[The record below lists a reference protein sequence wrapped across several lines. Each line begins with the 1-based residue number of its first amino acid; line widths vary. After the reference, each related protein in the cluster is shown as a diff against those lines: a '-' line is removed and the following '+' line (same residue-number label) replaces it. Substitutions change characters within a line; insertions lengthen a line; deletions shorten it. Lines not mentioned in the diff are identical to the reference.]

1 MKEQDARST
10 VLLNSGATSIKAG
23 KNHRTKEVSK
33 GGDCVVIRYELK
45 IPAIVTYRDKGIVDV
60 QLRSGIKVTLKED
73 DFVRCF
79 KVMKDISTIED

>member
-1 MKEQDARST
+1 M
-10 VLLNSGATSIKAG
+10 L
-23 KNHRTKEVSK
+23 
-33 GGDCVVIRYELK
+33 RYELK

-73 DFVRCF
+73 DFVRSF